1 MRRVYSI
8 LYWICLAFIAVHA
21 EAANVVSAPGDIQNR
36 KLILDFWVN
45 SVDTG
50 VVGAVVDRGG
60 KWLAERAD
68 LIKAGI
74 NPNTLSPANQRLV
87 EIASLSGVNVEV
99 DSTDERLVLTAQAS
113 WLTPQAIDFRRSP
126 AVAQSSSTTGLVA
139 SYNITGT
146 TGIAGHDSGSESI
159 NAALAATLF
168 APFGTLF
175 ASGYSQ
181 ALDGTSQSVR
191 LDTTAEWD
199 DPGSLRRILVG
210 DAISGGLSWSRNVR
224 FGGFQ
229 LATDFT
235 LQPGL
240 ITWPL
245 PAFFGQTAVPG
256 AVDVFVNSAHIFEGN
271 LAPGPFQI
279 NDLPVVTGS
288 GQAMVVVRNVLGQ
301 ETTQTFSFYTSDA
314 LLQEGLSSYDFDVGI
329 LRDFYGEKNF
339 DYGGALASGTYRYGI
354 SNWLTAEAH
363 AEVAQNIQ
371 LVGGGA
377 DFGIGALGTAG
388 ADLAVSNSPM
398 GYGALYSLS
407 FDSQT
412 RPFGL
417 FGSGSITQGHYADIA
432 SVGATPPSRLRIQLG
447 GNVGLDRDGSVAV
460 SFISDKVK
468 GEKAAQ
474 LLSASYAL
482 SFADGWYFSAS
493 GLHDCGSGAWAGELT
508 LSIPVDSGL
517 IGTVSA
523 QAGSGA
529 TSGSATIAQPANPD
543 GGFGYSVSGSGGQLR
558 GADAQTSWIGD
569 QGTVE
574 GEVSSVNG
582 ETAARISAAGALVEM
597 NGEVFAARAPNGAI
611 ALVNTGAPSV
621 PVYLENRQVAVSD
634 SDGEA
639 LLTNLTAN
647 APNRISI
654 DPTDY
659 SFATIIT
666 NAQQTVIP
674 ARRSGVAVD
683 LAPPTSHPAIV
694 TLLREDGTPVAIGS
708 RVDFTDGSAP
718 LVVGHDGQ
726 VFVTDLEKRLV
737 GNVTEP
743 DGSCHFA
750 IDPPDHFSANLIPKI
765 GAAICRRSTSL

>member
-1 MRRVYSI
+1 MRRVCST
-8 LYWICLAFIAVHA
+8 LCWICLAFVAVQA
-21 EAANVVSAPGDIQNR
+21 EAANVMSTPGDIQNR

-45 SVDTG
+45 GVDTG
-50 VVGAVVDRGG
+50 VVGAVVGREG

-74 NPNTLSPANQRLV
+74 NPNALSSANQGLV
-87 EIASLSGVNVEV
+87 EITSLNGVNAEV

-113 WLTPQAIDFRRSP
+113 WLTPQAIDLQRPP
-126 AVAQSSSTTGLVA
+126 AVTQPSSTAGLEA

-146 TGIAGHDSGSESI
+146 TGIAGHDSGSAGI

-168 APFGTLF
+168 APFGTLS
-175 ASGYSQ
+175 ASAYSQ
-181 ALDGTSQSVR
+181 VLDGTSQSVR

-199 DPGSLRRILVG
+199 ESDSLRRFLVG
-210 DAISGGLSWSRNVR
+210 DAISGGLAWSRNVR

-229 LATDFT
+229 LSTDFT

-240 ITWPL
+240 IAWPL

-256 AVDVFVNSAHIFEGN
+256 AVDVFVNSAHVFEGN

-288 GQAMVVVRNVLGQ
+288 GQATVVVRNVLGQ
-301 ETTQTFSFYTSDA
+301 ETAQTFSFYTSDA
-314 LLQEGLSSYDFDVGI
+314 LLQEGLSSYDFDVGA
-329 LRDFYGEKNF
+329 LRDFYGEKSF
-339 DYGGALASGTYRYGI
+339 DYGDALASGTYRYGI

-363 AEVAQNIQ
+363 TEVARNVQ

-377 DFGIGALGTAG
+377 DFGIGALGTVG
-388 ADLAVSNSPM
+388 ADLAVSNSPK

-407 FDSQT
+407 FDGQT

-417 FGSGSITQGHYADIA
+417 FGSASIAQGHYADLA
-432 SVGATPPSRLRIQLG
+432 STGGPPPSRVRIQVG
-447 GNVGLDRDGSVAV
+447 GNAGLDRDGSIAV
-460 SFISDKVK
+460 SWISDKVD

-474 LLSASYAL
+474 LLNASYTR
-482 SFADGWYFSAS
+482 SFAEGWYFSAS
-493 GLHDCGSGAWAGELT
+493 GLHDCSSGAWAGELM
-508 LSIPVDSGL
+508 LSIPLDSGL
-517 IGTVSA
+517 TGSVSA
-523 QAGSGA
+523 QGGGG
-529 TSGSATIAQPANPD
+529 TSYISAAIERSANPD
-543 GGFGYSVSGSGGQLR
+543 GGFGYSLSGSGGQLN
-558 GADAQTSWIGD
+558 GADAQASWVGD
-569 QGTVE
+569 RGTME
-574 GEVSSVNG
+574 GEISSVNG
-582 ETAARISAAGALVEM
+582 ETAGRLSVAGALVEM

-611 ALVNTGAPSV
+611 ALVNAGVPGV
-621 PVYLENRQVAVSD
+621 PVYLENRPVAVSD

-659 SFATIIT
+659 SFATVII
-666 NAQQTVIP
+666 NAQQTVVP

-683 LAPPTSHPAIV
+683 LAPPASHPAIV
-694 TLLREDGTPVAIGS
+694 TLLREDGRPVAIGS
-708 RVDFTDGSAP
+708 RVDFSDGSAS

-726 VFVTDLEKRLV
+726 IFVTDFEKHLV

-743 DGSCHFA
+743 DGSCQFA

-765 GAAICRRSTSL
+765 GPAICRRLTSL